1 MTDNPTG
8 LVRKSLMRLSWP
20 LLVVTVLTLLAAL
33 GNVIVLSIA
42 SPELNAAVATAN
54 QMLGVVYDVSVLFS
68 IGALV
73 VVAQQLGAGKER
85 DAALRNLE
93 AAAAQLDAMREAWHI
108 SQAQLARE
116 REVAHAAMKRAL
128 ELHREIM
135 RGSAAVRY
143 GLSPAQW
150 VEALGIAK
158 SERPDLWREE
168 EES

>member
-1 MTDNPTG
+1 MSSAIDPEI
-8 LVRKSLMRLSWP
+8 LLMLENTQR
-20 LLVVTVLTLLAAL
+20 AAAR
-33 GNVIVLSIA
+33 IA
-42 SPELNAAVATAN
+42 
-54 QMLGVVYDVSVLFS
+54 
-68 IGALV
+68 
-73 VVAQQLGAGKER
+73 KER
-85 DAALRNLE
+85 DAALRDLE